1 MIYHYPSCAKILVC
15 KSLGTS
21 FDHWYQKHDGYGNY
35 TFEGMQYGVFGGN
48 TDGDGYDEIVAMY
61 KQSPRAFSICTF
73 RNTGDTYYDF
83 DNGVW
88 NSQTVISD
96 SNTATTTRVATEK
109 IGGDTYAYTYNVSGN
124 ITEIRKNGN
133 AYRSYEYDDLGE
145 LIRENNADANMTYTY
160 TYDNGGNMLTKKVY
174 EYSAGDLPATPNST
188 KNYTYSTGEWRDL
201 LVGNYFEYDEIG
213 NPTLW
218 DNMDMTWTEGR
229 RLAGILYFGSF
240 GYNSDGIRI
249 SKTANGI
256 THTYYLDGSKIICE
270 KRSDNIILHFFYDES
285 GNLFAFEN
293 GSTRYYYVRNILGE
307 IMGIIDTSGSYVA
320 KYTYDAW
327 GLPITIT
334 DGAGNDVTNYPLHI
348 ANINPFRYKGYYFD
362 SEIYLYYLNA
372 RYYDPIYARFIS
384 ADGLVASSSSFVGLN
399 MFAYCNNNPVKY
411 FDPSGCRLQD
421 GSYYDYGNG
430 VVGYTDTYTGQGS
443 YKAADTAAESFSKHI
458 YSKSYYT
465 MLEYSTEIYSV
476 EINSATYYQYT
487 NPAVG
492 SAHSSTVDLSRIPS
506 KGKKIAYAHT
516 HPNSNNFSPADKE
529 CANDLSINAYVISPN
544 LNLQKFTYDTRT
556 ITVIKSIN
564 PCILTTFDLCELA
577 QYEDVWKSHLD
588 NGKCP
593 DRFDCGNMS
602 WPRKGGIR

>member
-362 SEIYLYYLNA
+362 SEVYLYYLNA

-384 ADGLVASSSSFVGLN
+384 ADGLVASSGSFVGLN
-399 MFAYCNNNPVKY
+399 MFAYCNNNPVMYKDTSG
-411 FDPSGCRLQD
+411 FVAEAVAIGSGIASILPLVDGPLPFGDIIALAIVGVMICSEAVDPP
-421 GSYYDYGNG
+421 
-430 VVGYTDTYTGQGS
+430 
-443 YKAADTAAESFSKHI
+443 E
-458 YSKSYYT
+458 YYT
-465 MLEYSTEIYSV
+465 RDAIGLKSSIEISISYPQISV
-476 EINSATYYQYT
+476 YPIEET
-487 NPAVG
+487 
-492 SAHSSTVDLSRIPS
+492 LPS
-506 KGKKIAYAHT
+506 
-516 HPNSNNFSPADKE
+516 
-529 CANDLSINAYVISPN
+529 
-544 LNLQKFTYDTRT
+544 NLQIKTYLNEKTNDPDPYARPGQ
-556 ITVIKSIN
+556 KKQNRERKNKARKKKGWKQN
-564 PCILTTFDLCELA
+564 PNKKPAPPKKHTPGRDHRKYNMYYFK
-577 QYEDVWKSHLD
+577 YEEEND
-588 NGKCP
+588 G
-593 DRFDCGNMS
+593 FM
-602 WPRKGGIR
+602 GIE